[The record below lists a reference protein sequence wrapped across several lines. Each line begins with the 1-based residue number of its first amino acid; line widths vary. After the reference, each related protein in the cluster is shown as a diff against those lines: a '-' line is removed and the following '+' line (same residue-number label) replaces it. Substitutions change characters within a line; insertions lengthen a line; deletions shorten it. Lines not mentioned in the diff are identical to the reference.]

1 MSEEGI
7 INEYIL
13 PNGIRILHKHRSGQI
28 AHLAMMVGT
37 GMRDEQPDEN
47 GLAHFVEHMIF
58 KGTKRRK
65 AYHVLSCLENIGGD
79 LNAYTTKE
87 ETCIHASF
95 LKESQGNRSF
105 CRHSIQQH
113 IPGK

>member
-7 INEYIL
+7 ISEYIL

-47 GLAHFVEHMIF
+47 GCHTSAQFYRNLGRCEIIAKKH
-58 KGTKRRK
+58 
-65 AYHVLSCLENIGGD
+65 
-79 LNAYTTKE
+79 
-87 ETCIHASF
+87 
-95 LKESQGNRSF
+95 
-105 CRHSIQQH
+105 
-113 IPGK
+113 